1 MNTPITHTRPSAFLV
16 NLADTHAL
24 VDAVGERLFVLDA
37 AAAEAWRDLAAG
49 IAPRTP
55 LTAAFASELAELGL
69 LPAELARPQ
78 GEPVALADESQP
90 RILAQ
95 APLQVAAGTSDPNPF
110 SADAIW

>member
-1 MNTPITHTRPSAFLV
+1 MNNTTHTRPTAFLV
-16 NLADTHAL
+16 NIANTHAL
-24 VDAVGERLFVLDA
+24 VDAANGLLFVLDDT
-37 AAAEAWRDLAAG
+37 AAEAWRDLAAG
-49 IAPRTP
+49 VAPRTP
-55 LTAAFASELAELGL
+55 LTAAFATELTALGL

-78 GEPVALADESQP
+78 GDLVPVLDEDEP